1 MKKKVKKF
9 AKGGFGGFSPFL
21 GPAGGFITG
30 GPRGGMG
37 GPGMSRGLGGMGKL
51 SNMSPRKIADLRSAA
66 QQAGRG
72 SAGAM
77 RGELGPMQPPPGLG
91 QQPVQATPFDPKT
104 MVGTLGGVRNTGNI
118 PPRPIQAGNI
128 PPRPIQA
135 GFGPISSV
143 NSTTTQDMMGG
154 DRGLGSVRNL
164 GNLPSLVNA
173 RDTFAQYAR
182 ATGQVF
188 KKGGAVKASKSV
200 SSASKRADGIATK
213 GKTRGKMV

>member
-9 AKGGFGGFSPFL
+9 AKGGFGGAM
-21 GPAGGFITG
+21 GM
-30 GPRGGMG
+30 GGMG
-37 GPGMSRGLGGMGKL
+37 GMGRGSSLPNSSGMGKL

-66 QQAGRG
+66 QQAGNIPPRPIEFG
-72 SAGAM
+72 TNPISLANLTRTRDMMGGAA
-77 RGELGPMQPPPGLG
+77 GLG
-91 QQPVQATPFDPKT
+91 S
-104 MVGTLGGVRNTGNI
+104 VRNTGNI